1 MIFRLTR
8 HPSLRWLVLCACL
21 LLGAC
26 TTGTLN
32 EVSVRIDSESL
43 EGASKAK
50 PSSPDG
56 LSNELVY
63 AFLLGDAAARR
74 DSAVTGARSMAKAA
88 RLSRDRQVVLRAFSL
103 SMHAKEGGLAL
114 EMAQLLQT
122 LEPDTMQARTLIA
135 QALISLDRPEEVF
148 DSLLA
153 LVEAP
158 QPGPAGA
165 FQHIAEVLVRQQSPD
180 HWLLVLE
187 RLLAKYADLPEAH
200 LAVARVAHR
209 AGNLPQALS
218 RIESALELRP
228 DFSGAAQAM
237 LGLLREQNKLEQLRV
252 FAENFLQQHPDRG
265 VVRLLYARVL
275 VQLEDSER
283 AFYHFNQLVLR
294 EPSNPDGL
302 YAAGLLSL
310 NNSNYVTAENF
321 LVRHLKLRP
330 GHDQTPLFLARLERE
345 RGRFDAAR
353 GWLRQVTDPEH
364 YFAAQLRIT
373 YVFAAEARFD
383 EAVAHLAEIVPD
395 SVEDQV
401 RIYLAHE
408 ELLRDAG
415 RLEDAYAVLNAA
427 LADLPDDV
435 ELLYARGLITAH
447 MDLLDVHERDMRRL
461 IELKPDHAH
470 AYNALGYTLADRTT
484 RYEEARALIEK
495 ALSLKPNDPF
505 ILDSMGWVHY
515 RLGNRDQ
522 ARDYLQQA
530 IDLRLDPEIAAHLGE
545 VLWMMDRHEEARAVW
560 KRGESIDIK
569 NKTLRET
576 LRKFVK

>member
-1 MIFRLTR
+1 M
-8 HPSLRWLVLCACL
+8 
-21 LLGAC
+21 
-26 TTGTLN
+26 
-32 EVSVRIDSESL
+32 
-43 EGASKAK
+43 
-50 PSSPDG
+50 
-56 LSNELVY
+56 
-63 AFLLGDAAARR
+63 
-74 DSAVTGARSMAKAA
+74 
-88 RLSRDRQVVLRAFSL
+88 
-103 SMHAKEGGLAL
+103 
-114 EMAQLLQT
+114 
-122 LEPDTMQARTLIA
+122 
-135 QALISLDRPEEVF
+135 
-148 DSLLA
+148 
-153 LVEAP
+153 
-158 QPGPAGA
+158 
-165 FQHIAEVLVRQQSPD
+165 
-180 HWLLVLE
+180 
-187 RLLAKYADLPEAH
+187 
-200 LAVARVAHR
+200 
-209 AGNLPQALS
+209 
-218 RIESALELRP
+218 
-228 DFSGAAQAM
+228 
-237 LGLLREQNKLEQLRV
+237 
-252 FAENFLQQHPDRG
+252 
-265 VVRLLYARVL
+265 
-275 VQLEDSER
+275 
-283 AFYHFNQLVLR
+283 
-294 EPSNPDGL
+294 
-302 YAAGLLSL
+302 
-310 NNSNYVTAENF
+310 
-321 LVRHLKLRP
+321 
-330 GHDQTPLFLARLERE
+330 
-345 RGRFDAAR
+345 
-353 GWLRQVTDPEH
+353 
-364 YFAAQLRIT
+364 
-373 YVFAAEARFD
+373 
-383 EAVAHLAEIVPD
+383 AHLAEIVPD

-530 IDLRLDPEIAAHLGE
+530 LDLRLDPEIAAHLGE